1 LDRLDRDDCPAPGK
15 IPVLV
20 VCCDGTGNEFVADN
34 NSNVVKLYSTLVI
47 NADQRAYY
55 HPGVDTMSQPGETG
69 EVTALGALMEIAASA
84 LKLSL
89 LEVVIGTA
97 KLLFRNTS
105 QNLQSRVGQL
115 AFGSGILEIV
125 RSAYAFLMSTYEETT
140 EFFYSV
146 PAVEH
151 TVSEL

>member
-1 LDRLDRDDCPAPGK
+1 
-15 IPVLV
+15 
-20 VCCDGTGNEFVADN
+20 
-34 NSNVVKLYSTLVI
+34 
-47 NADQRAYY
+47 
-55 HPGVDTMSQPGETG
+55 MSQPGETG